1 MASVNKRV
9 VSNGPVTH
17 QGGQADRVSNFE
29 ALKRCVMSALLGEDT
44 FYEEGQT
51 IKERINEL
59 AKRVPAMKVAELAVD
74 AKEQGKLRHVPLWL
88 AVGLARRPDE
98 IKIAPLLERI
108 VTRPDEMGEFLSLM
122 AQANGNEKRTPS
134 GGVKFPKQVKLGLAA
149 AFGKFNEYQLDKWK
163 SPKDAI
169 RPIDV
174 LRLVHPKPANPEQAA
189 LWNRLKTGTLARA
202 DTWEQQSSA
211 GADKKEMWTRFLN
224 APRGKGL
231 GYRALLMNLRN
242 MKEAGVDP
250 ELVAS
255 QLIPRATKSWIL
267 PFQFIAARNAVP
279 EWEEMIDLAMQNSV
293 AGMPRLKGKT
303 VFLVDN
309 SGSMGGKMSGKSK
322 LDRRDVACAMAI
334 LADGMC
340 EESVIYAFSDDLK
353 FIKGNGKNK
362 SLRGFKLFDAIKN
375 SHYGGTYLGKCV
387 TKALAMNPDADR
399 LISITDEQSADRVP
413 NPSIRGYMCN
423 VAPFSNGVG
432 YHGNWTHVDG
442 LSEYMFAFIS
452 ALENGVIT
460 SGEED
465 EE

>member
-1 MASVNKRV
+1 MASVNRHV
-9 VSNGPVTH
+9 VSKIPVTH
-17 QGGQADRVSNFE
+17 QGGQADRISNYD
-29 ALKRCVMSALLGEDT
+29 ALKRSVMSALLGEDT
-44 FYEEGQT
+44 YYEDGQT
-51 IKERINEL
+51 IKQRIAEL
-59 AKRVPAMKVAELAVD
+59 SKAVPAMKVAELAVD

-88 AVGLARRPDE
+88 AVGLARRSDE

-108 VTRPDEMGEFLSLM
+108 ITRPDEMGEFLSLM
-122 AQANGNEKRTPS
+122 ALANGNEKRTPS
-134 GGVKFPKQVKLGLAA
+134 GGVKMSKQVKLGLGL
-149 AFGKFNEYQLDKWK
+149 AFAKFNEYQLDKWK

-174 LRLVHPKPANPEQAA
+174 LRMVHPKPVDAEMAA
-189 LWNRLKTGTLARA
+189 LWNRLKTGTLVKA

-211 GADKKEMWTRFLN
+211 GKDKKKMWTDMLN

-242 MKEAGVDP
+242 MKAAGVDP

-293 AGMPRLKGKT
+293 AGMPKLKGKSM
-303 VFLVDN
+303 FLVDN
-309 SGSMGGKMSGKSK
+309 SASMGGKMSKGT

-340 EESVIYAFSDDLK
+340 EESVVYAFSSDLK
-353 FIKGNGKNK
+353 LIKGNGKGK
-362 SLRGFKLFDAIKN
+362 DLRGFKLFDAIKN
-375 SHYGGTYLGKCV
+375 SNYGGTYLGKCV
-387 TKALAMNPDADR
+387 TKAQAENPNADR
-399 LISITDEQSADRVP
+399 LISITDEQSADKVP
-413 NPSIRGYMCN
+413 NPKIRGYMCN
-423 VAPFSNGVG
+423 VAPHQNGVG

-460 SGEED
+460 SGEE
-465 EE
+465 EEE